1 MAVLK
6 LNNVTAI
13 SETGGVATFGAP
25 SSTLKYPAGH
35 IIQIQHDTHATQ
47 STQDIGTDIDSG
59 LSQAITPLT
68 GSDILVMITFVMSMS
83 ANGSKDWTG
92 FIKRGGSV
100 IKTYNQMGRED
111 HNSSPTDSYTLIYL
125 DESPT
130 AGSANTYTFGANSN
144 AGYIGFNWDNTPASM
159 TLFEIAG

>member
-13 SETGGVATFGAP
+13 SETGGVASFGAP

-59 LSQAITPLT
+59 LSFMESKNT
-68 GSDILVMITFVMSMS
+68 G
-83 ANGSKDWTG
+83 
-92 FIKRGGSV
+92 
-100 IKTYNQMGRED
+100 
-111 HNSSPTDSYTLIYL
+111 
-125 DESPT
+125 
-130 AGSANTYTFGANSN
+130 
-144 AGYIGFNWDNTPASM
+144 
-159 TLFEIAG
+159 